1 MRGFYPYL
9 LVGLGGFLGANLR
22 FIVARLSAQYL
33 GIAFPYGTFIIN
45 ITGSFFLGLIGTLLA
60 QRVILFGEEIRLA
73 VSIGFLGAFT
83 TFSTFEFE
91 SHALF
96 DNGNWML
103 GLTNLL
109 ASLFAG
115 LLAVRL
121 GINLAAIK
129 P

>member
-1 MRGFYPYL
+1 MRGYYPYL
-9 LVGLGGFLGANLR
+9 LVGLGGFLGANAR
-22 FIVARLSAQYL
+22 FIVARLSAQIF

-45 ITGSFFLGLIGTLLA
+45 ITGSFLLGLIGTLLA
-60 QRVILFGEEIRLA
+60 QRTILYDEEIRLA

-91 SHALF
+91 SHSLF

-109 ASLFAG
+109 ASLFVG
-115 LLAVRL
+115 LIAVRL
-121 GINLAAIK
+121 GINLSTLK
-129 P
+129 L